1 MNKLSKTLIGASV
14 AVAAVGSVALGA
26 VAANAAETS
35 APATSDKAA
44 VSTQHGSAD
53 SVPATPGAPSDEKP
67 NIVYQDDQ
75 IAVSGAPG
83 VTVDDYKAATDSA
96 H

>member
-35 APATSDKAA
+35 APAKDKPA

-83 VTVDDYKAATDSA
+83 VTADDYAAANDSA